1 MPPSLA
7 LCLWFI
13 LLVALLR
20 FDPARDSKVS
30 FAVWVPVMW
39 MFIVGSRLPSQW
51 LGGQVAQVAQV
62 LEEGNPL
69 DRTVDLVLILL
80 ALAILVSRSFKW
92 GGFISRNLALT
103 ALLSFALVSLC
114 WSDFPFVALKRWF
127 RDLGNYLVVLVV
139 LSDPRPLEA
148 VRSVL
153 RRLSYLLIPLS
164 ILLIKY
170 YPQLG
175 KQWETWTGAD
185 SYVGAT
191 TSKNMLGLVCLVSG
205 LFFCWDT
212 VTRWPERKQR
222 RTKRIILVNFA
233 FIALTLWVLN
243 LAHSATSSVCL
254 VLGCL
259 VIAAVNSKVF
269 QRHPGFLKALIPAC
283 FCAYLILAFGF
294 NINGELAGAVGRD
307 PTLTGRADIWK
318 ILLSMHTNPLV
329 GTGYESFWLGSRLQW
344 FWQNSGY
351 GHLNEAHNGYLQVY
365 LNLGLI
371 GVLLL
376 VGFLIA
382 SYRNICKTLNSS
394 SSLASLALAT
404 WAVLVF
410 YNMTEA
416 AFMGGLLWL
425 MVLMSTVSLAERVT
439 NRVQRIAAF
448 DNPDTVATFPLETAG
463 VHTGRAVQPMLSS
476 LPNRFR

>member
-20 FDPARDSKVS
+20 FDPAKDSKTS
-30 FAVWVPVMW
+30 IALWVPVIW
-39 MFIVGSRLPSQW
+39 MFIAGSRLPGQW
-51 LGGQVAQVAQV
+51 LGSPVGQVADA
-62 LEEGNPL
+62 LEEGNGL
-69 DRTVDLVLILL
+69 DRTVFSVLILM
-80 ALAILVSRSFKW
+80 AIGILISRSFKW
-92 GGFISRNLALT
+92 GGFLNRNLALT
-103 ALLSFALVSLC
+103 ALLSFALVSVC

-127 RDLGNYLVVLVV
+127 RDLGNYLVILVV

-148 VRSVL
+148 VRTVL

-170 YPQLG
+170 FPQLG
-175 KQWETWTGAD
+175 KQWETWSGAD
-185 SYVGAT
+185 SYIGAT
-191 TSKNMLGLVCLVSG
+191 TSKNMLGVLCLVSG
-205 LFFCWDT
+205 LFFFWDT

-222 RTKRIILVNFA
+222 RTKRIIMLNFA
-233 FIALTLWVLN
+233 FMAMTLWVLN
-243 LAHSATSSVCL
+243 LANSATSRVCL

-259 VIAAVNSKVF
+259 VIAAVHSKVF
-269 QRHPGFLKALIPAC
+269 RRHPRFLKALIPVC
-283 FCAYLILAFGF
+283 FCLYLVLAFGF

-318 ILLSMHTNPLV
+318 VLLSMHTNPII

-344 FWQNSGY
+344 FWQNSGF

-371 GVLLL
+371 GVFFL
-376 VGFLIA
+376 VGFLVA
-382 SYRNICKTLNSS
+382 SYRNMCRMLNPPT
-394 SSLASLALAT
+394 SLASLALAT

-416 AFMGGLLWL
+416 AFLGGLLW
-425 MVLMSTVSLAERVT
+425 MVLLMGAVPLAERATSRVHNVT
-439 NRVQRIAAF
+439 AFNNADTAAQF
-448 DNPDTVATFPLETAG
+448 HLETKNVRAG
-463 VHTGRAVQPMLSS
+463 HALLRNSRS
-476 LPNRFR
+476 L